1 VHIYCIYRQK
11 ASYYETATL
20 KLTNKSAEEVKMESR
35 PSTDL
40 PPVATEYNGVD
51 RNAFLFGFN
60 PQAELWNGRLAMI
73 GFLAY
78 LLWDLAGYSVL
89 RDVLHFIG

>member
-1 VHIYCIYRQK
+1 M
-11 ASYYETATL
+11 ETRET
-20 KLTNKSAEEVKMESR
+20 R

-40 PPVATEYNGVD
+40 PPVAKAYNGVD
-51 RNAFLFGFN
+51 RNSFLFGFN

-78 LLWDLAGYSVL
+78 LIWDLVGYSVL
-89 RDVLHFIG
+89 RDILHIVRY

>member
-1 VHIYCIYRQK
+1 MQNPKTSPTTTV
-11 ASYYETATL
+11 T
-20 KLTNKSAEEVKMESR
+20 
-35 PSTDL
+35 
-40 PPVATEYNGVD
+40 PVAPAYNGKD

-78 LLWDLAGYSVL
+78 LLWDVAGYSVV
-89 RDVLHFIG
+89 RDVLRIVGY

>member
-1 VHIYCIYRQK
+1 MQTP
-11 ASYYETATL
+11 ET
-20 KLTNKSAEEVKMESR
+20 R

-40 PPVATEYNGVD
+40 PKVAKAYNGVD
-51 RNAFLFGFN
+51 RNAFMFGGN

-78 LLWDLAGYSVL
+78 LLWDLAGYSVI
-89 RDVLHFIG
+89 RDVLSFLG

>member
-1 VHIYCIYRQK
+1 
-11 ASYYETATL
+11 
-20 KLTNKSAEEVKMESR
+20 MEARS
-35 PSTDL
+35 SKNNL
-40 PPVATEYNGVD
+40 PPVTNAYNGKD
-51 RNAFLFGFN
+51 RNAFLFGWN

-89 RDVLHFIG
+89 RNVLHLVG

>member
-1 VHIYCIYRQK
+1 
-11 ASYYETATL
+11 
-20 KLTNKSAEEVKMESR
+20 MES
-35 PSTDL
+35 PTKTDL
-40 PPVATEYNGVD
+40 PPVAPAYNGKD

-78 LLWDLAGYSVL
+78 LLWDLAGYSVV
-89 RDVLHFIG
+89 RDILHLVRY

>member
-1 VHIYCIYRQK
+1 MNSPER
-11 ASYYETATL
+11 S
-20 KLTNKSAEEVKMESR
+20 
-35 PSTDL
+35 STDL
-40 PPVATEYNGVD
+40 PPVAVAYNGKD
-51 RNAFLFGFN
+51 RNAFLFGWN

-89 RDVLHFIG
+89 RDGLHLIGYAPR

>member
-1 VHIYCIYRQK
+1 M
-11 ASYYETATL
+11 ET
-20 KLTNKSAEEVKMESR
+20 R
-35 PSTDL
+35 STTDIT
-40 PPVATEYNGVD
+40 PVAKAYNGVD
-51 RNAFLFGFN
+51 RNAFIFGWN

-89 RDVLHFIG
+89 RDVLHFLRY